1 MSTPDLYLVFSK
13 PRPGRE
19 ADAVA
24 WYDDVH
30 LPELLELDE
39 VTSAQRFELASEAG
53 GHRFLA
59 VYECATSGT
68 ETAAAIA
75 AAMESGAK
83 TTTDALDAAG
93 MVRVV
98 YRPATERRT
107 S

>member
-1 MSTPDLYLVFSK
+1 MSTPDLYLVFSN

-53 GHRFLA
+53 DHRFLA

-68 ETAAAIA
+68 E
-75 AAMESGAK
+75 

-98 YRPATERRT
+98 YRPATGRRT